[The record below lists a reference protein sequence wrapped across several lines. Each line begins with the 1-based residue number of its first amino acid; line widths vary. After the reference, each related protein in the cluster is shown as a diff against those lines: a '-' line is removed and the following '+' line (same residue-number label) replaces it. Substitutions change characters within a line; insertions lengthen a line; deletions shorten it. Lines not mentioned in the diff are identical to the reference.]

1 MEQSTN
7 AEKRTEKKVDWGQK
21 LTSRKLWVTLIGV
34 IVGIAA
40 AFGLTENEYGQVA
53 GVVGTVVSGI
63 VYIVTEGRID
73 AARVAGEVPVT
84 INIADTPEAEQK

>member
-1 MEQSTN
+1 M
-7 AEKRTEKKVDWGQK
+7 DWTQK

-40 AFGLTENEYGQVA
+40 AFGLTESEYGQVA
-53 GVVGTVVSGI
+53 GVVGSVVSGI

-73 AARVAGEVPVT
+73 AARIAGEVPVT
-84 INIADTPEAEQK
+84 IKITDPPEAKQK

>member
-7 AEKRTEKKVDWGQK
+7 AEKTTMKVDWTQK

-40 AFGLTENEYGQVA
+40 AFGLTETEYGQVA
-53 GVVGTVVSGI
+53 GVVGSVVSGI

-84 INIADTPEAEQK
+84 INIADPPKAEQK